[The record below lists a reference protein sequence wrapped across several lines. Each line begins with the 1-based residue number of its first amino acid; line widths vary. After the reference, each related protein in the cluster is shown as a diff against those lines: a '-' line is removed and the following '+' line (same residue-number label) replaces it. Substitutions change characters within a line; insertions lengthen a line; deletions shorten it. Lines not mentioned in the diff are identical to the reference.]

1 MSSHVDLGEL
11 IHKLNPYTQREIPHS
26 ALKTGEMNIHLTNGK
41 PANNGKPGARAEQ
54 SSEDISLEME
64 GPYSQEWT
72 FKGQMQKVGMAV
84 RIKYRYPVK
93 DKDTGNT
100 LYYVE
105 DYLLI
110 GYQGSMGG

>member
-1 MSSHVDLGEL
+1 MSSHADLGEL
-11 IHKLNPYTQREIPHS
+11 IHKLNPYTERDIPNS
-26 ALKTGEMNIHLTNGK
+26 TRKTGEMNIHLTNGK
-41 PANNGKPGARAEQ
+41 PVNNGKPGARAQQ
-54 SSEDISLEME
+54 SSEDISMEME

-72 FKGQMQKVGMAV
+72 FKGQLQKVGMAV

-93 DKDTGNT
+93 DKDNNT

-110 GYQGSMGG
+110 GFQGTMGG